1 VAAMVKVKTHPFKSL
16 HPRKGNVAKVNILAV
31 TKFENVLT
39 LLAIAMTE
47 KIICSNSKIF
57 REV

>member
-1 VAAMVKVKTHPFKSL
+1 MVKVKTHPFKSL